1 MFTAQEEAIET
12 QKSLLK
18 AKNMPKLGAFA
29 QGGYGKPGLNM
40 FDNDFSPYFLGGVRL
55 SWNFGNLYTLNNDR
69 MKINLQQQTVN
80 TQRETFLHNLY
91 VQIPQ
96 QLVEIERYNETMRD
110 DDEIIRHQTLI
121 REAAE
126 VKVENG
132 TLSVSDLM
140 KEVNAE
146 EAAKQAK
153 TLHEIQYLL
162 SIYSLKHTTN
172 Q

>member
-1 MFTAQEEAIET
+1 
-12 QKSLLK
+12 
-18 AKNMPKLGAFA
+18 
-29 QGGYGKPGLNM
+29 
-40 FDNDFSPYFLGGVRL
+40 
-55 SWNFGNLYTLNNDR
+55 
-69 MKINLQQQTVN
+69 
-80 TQRETFLHNLY
+80 
-91 VQIPQ
+91 
-96 QLVEIERYNETMRD
+96 MRD